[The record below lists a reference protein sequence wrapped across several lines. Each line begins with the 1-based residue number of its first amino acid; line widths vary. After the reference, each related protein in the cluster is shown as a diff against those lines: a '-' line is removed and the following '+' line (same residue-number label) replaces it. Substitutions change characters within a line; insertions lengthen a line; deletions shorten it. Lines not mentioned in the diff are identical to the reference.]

1 MDSRRKSEQGRRDTD
16 PLLVRVKLE
25 DIDRSDERFSM
36 NFEPDL
42 LALCN
47 SAKEV
52 GILEPV
58 WLRAKGRRF
67 QIINGFRRFDVAQR
81 LGMKAVKALVW
92 HEDQI
97 DDRVAFQMGVHENVL
112 ARGLNV
118 VEKSLVLD
126 RLLTRFSFNCR
137 EVVRKWLPL
146 LDLEPS
152 EKILK
157 GFLLISAFSIGTKRY
172 LLDHGVSLK
181 NALLLAAFPEAER
194 RSICGFLWDLRIGEN
209 VLREILTYLR
219 EIARREGTRVE
230 DLLSNRKIQRI
241 LSDES
246 LSGPQRTQ
254 AIRRFLRERRYP
266 RLSDLE
272 KRFSSYRKGM
282 GLPPQVKI
290 TPPAFFEGDQFK
302 IEFSFRSLKEY
313 EDLLGTLEKLE
324 KERIGSLLM
333 IKGYGREP
341 L

>member
-1 MDSRRKSEQGRRDTD
+1 MLT
-16 PLLVRVKLE
+16 RVKLD

-42 LALCN
+42 LPLSN
-47 SAKEV
+47 SVKEV

-67 QIINGFRRFDVAQR
+67 QIINGFRRFDVAQV
-81 LGMKAVKALVW
+81 LGMKAIRALVW
-92 HEDQI
+92 RKDQI

-126 RLLTRFSFNCR
+126 RLLTRFSVNRR

-157 GFLLISAFSIGTKRY
+157 GFLLISTFSTGAKRY

-181 NALLLAAFPEAER
+181 NVLLLAAFPEAER
-194 RSICGFLWDLRIGEN
+194 LSICGFLSDLSIGEN

-219 EIARREGTRVE
+219 EIAHRDGIRIE
-230 DLLSNRKIQRI
+230 DLLSNQKIQRL

-272 KRFSSYRKGM
+272 ERFSASRKAM

-290 TPPAFFEGDQFK
+290 TPPPFFEGDRFK
-302 IEFSFRSLKEY
+302 IEFSFRSLEEY
-313 EDLLGTLEKLE
+313 ENLLGTLESLA

-333 IKGYGREP
+333 IKGYGRES